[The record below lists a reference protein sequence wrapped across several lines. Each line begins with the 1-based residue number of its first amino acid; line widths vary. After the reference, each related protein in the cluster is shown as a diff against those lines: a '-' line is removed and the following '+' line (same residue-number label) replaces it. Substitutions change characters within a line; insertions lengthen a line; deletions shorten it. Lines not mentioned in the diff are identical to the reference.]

1 MDPILQRLACHQD
14 RRDEGPNQELAQE
27 LCDTADHQG
36 IQVIADNLWNK
47 DKAVRADCIKV
58 LYEIGYRK
66 PELVAS
72 YWPEYLKLLK
82 SRDNRMNWGAM
93 IALST
98 IAALVADSLYPHAA
112 EIQAAMQ
119 RGSVITVDAGVQTLV
134 ILAASH
140 PKRQEA
146 LLPFLFEHLRTCRPK
161 DVPQHAEKT
170 LPAVDA
176 GHKVEFIAI
185 LEKRLED
192 LQGTQLSRV
201 QRVIKQAGHRL

>member
-1 MDPILQRLACHQD
+1 MESVLDRLACRQG
-14 RRDEGPNQELAQE
+14 RRDEIPNQELALQLIAAE
-27 LCDTADHQG
+27 DQQG

-72 YWPEYLKLLK
+72 YWGEYLKLLK
-82 SRDNRMNWGAM
+82 SRDNRMIWGVM
-93 IALST
+93 ITLAT
-98 IAALVADSLYPHAA
+98 IAPLVAGSLYPHAP

-119 RGSVITVDAGVQTLV
+119 RGSVITVDAGVQTLAA
-134 ILAASH
+134 LAASQSE
-140 PKRQEA
+140 RRET
-146 LLPFLFEHLRTCRPK
+146 LLPFLFNHLRTCRPK
-161 DVPQHAEKT
+161 DVPQHSEKT

-176 GHKVEFIAI
+176 GHKAEFIAI

-192 LQGTQLSRV
+192 LQGAQLTRV
-201 QRVIKQAGHRL
+201 RRVIKQAEKL